1 MLSCLFAAL
10 FLMLS
15 LVESI
20 VPTTDGTTV
29 LFRIVNVCCVVCIFV
44 SVVQRIPPLEPT
56 WYILADA
63 KADEDAEAD
72 EEAEAA
78 EAAAE
83 AVEADAAEVA
93 EAV

>member
-15 LVESI
+15 LLESI

-44 SVVQRIPPLEPT
+44 SVVQSIPPLEPT

-63 KADEDAEAD
+63 KADEDADA
-72 EEAEAA
+72 EAEAA
-78 EAAAE
+78 AD
-83 AVEADAAEVA
+83 ADAAEVVA